1 MKRIVKLTERDLSRI
16 IRRVIKEDNM
26 GGFVNPC
33 QAELDALSST
43 FEVKVPPTCRLADG
57 QRQCIVDLL
66 FEVQKKV
73 TKTNAMDIMDKYYA
87 YTACQKEKGMAGY

>member
-16 IRRVIKEDNM
+16 IRRVIKEDTM

-33 QAELDALSST
+33 QAELDALSSS
-43 FEVKVPPTCRLADG
+43 FGVKVPPTCMMADG
-57 QRQCIVDLL
+57 QKQCIVDLL

-73 TKTNAMDIMDKYYA
+73 TTTNVMDIMGKYYA
-87 YTACQKEKGMAGY
+87 YTTCQEKKGMGS